1 MGNTSSCAPLIISS
15 HSSSSGVVKI
25 LSPFTGTLEVF
36 SKPIKTSDIVS
47 QNSSTHFITDST
59 LLQIG
64 HRVTAVSPDEFL
76 RPRRH
81 LYLLLPTDMLFSV
94 LTQEELAL
102 ISEKTAEI
110 LNESRYNHLK
120 RMFPVCMFP
129 VSGDRRRTSTS
140 VNDDDHH
147 DHEGTVDIRETIEEK
162 VLYESKYGSWRPGL
176 ETIVES

>member
-15 HSSSSGVVKI
+15 NSSSGVVKI
-25 LSPFTGTLEVF
+25 LAPFAGTLDIF
-36 SKPIKTSDIVS
+36 SKPIKTSGIVS
-47 QNSSTHFITDST
+47 QNSGHFITDST

-64 HRVTAVSPDEFL
+64 HRVTAVSPEEFL

-102 ISEKTAEI
+102 ISEKAAEI

-120 RMFPVCMFP
+120 RIFPVCMFP
-129 VSGDRRRTSTS
+129 GTGDRRKNSLS
-140 VNDDDHH
+140 GNDDDDHH
-147 DHEGTVDIRETIEEK
+147 DHDGVEVRETLEDK

-176 ETIVES
+176 ETIAES

>member
-1 MGNTSSCAPLIISS
+1 MGNTSSCAPLVISS
-15 HSSSSGVVKI
+15 HSSSGVVKI

-47 QNSSTHFITDST
+47 QNSTHFITDST

-76 RPRRH
+76 RPRRD

-102 ISEKTAEI
+102 ISEKAAEI

-129 VSGDRRRTSTS
+129 VSGDRRRNSTS

-147 DHEGTVDIRETIEEK
+147 DLEGVEIRETLEEK
-162 VLYESKYGSWRPGL
+162 ILYESKYGSWRPGL

>member
-1 MGNTSSCAPLIISS
+1 MGNTSSCAPLIT
-15 HSSSSGVVKI
+15 SSGVVKI

-36 SKPIKTSDIVS
+36 SKPTKTSDIVS
-47 QNSSTHFITDST
+47 QNSGEFITDST

-64 HRVTAVSPDEFL
+64 HRVTPVSPDEFL

-102 ISEKTAEI
+102 ISEKAAEI

-120 RMFPVCMFP
+120 RVFPVCMFP
-129 VSGDRRRTSTS
+129 LSGDRRRNSS
-140 VNDDDHH
+140 SSNENDHH
-147 DHEGTVDIRETIEEK
+147 DHHDHDGMEIRDSLEEK
-162 VLYESKYGSWRPGL
+162 VLCELNYGSWRPGL

>member
-1 MGNTSSCAPLIISS
+1 MRTIGHIITFIIRSS
-15 HSSSSGVVKI
+15 KI

-47 QNSSTHFITDST
+47 QNSTHFITDST

-76 RPRRH
+76 RPRRD

-102 ISEKTAEI
+102 ISEKQQ
-110 LNESRYNHLK
+110 RYSMK
-120 RMFPVCMFP
+120 V
-129 VSGDRRRTSTS
+129 G
-140 VNDDDHH
+140 
-147 DHEGTVDIRETIEEK
+147 ITI
-162 VLYESKYGSWRPGL
+162 
-176 ETIVES
+176 

>member
-15 HSSSSGVVKI
+15 NSSSGAVKI
-25 LSPFTGTLEVF
+25 LAPFTGTLDIF

-47 QNSSTHFITDST
+47 QHSSHFITDST

-81 LYLLLPTDMLFSV
+81 LYLLLPIDMLFSV
-94 LTQEELAL
+94 LTHEELAL
-102 ISEKTAEI
+102 ISEKAAEI

-120 RMFPVCMFP
+120 RIFPVCMFP
-129 VSGDRRRTSTS
+129 VTGDRRRSSPSS

-147 DHEGTVDIRETIEEK
+147 DHDGVEIRETLDDK
-162 VLYESKYGSWRPGL
+162 VLYESKYGTWRPGL

>member
-1 MGNTSSCAPLIISS
+1 MGNTSSCAPLTIPSN
-15 HSSSSGVVKI
+15 SSSGVVKI
-25 LSPFTGTLEVF
+25 LAPFTGTLQVF
-36 SKPIKTSDIVS
+36 SKPIKTSQIVS
-47 QNSSTHFITDST
+47 QNSCQFITDSA

-94 LTQEELAL
+94 LTHEELAL
-102 ISEKTAEI
+102 ISEKAAEI

-120 RMFPVCMFP
+120 KIF
-129 VSGDRRRTSTS
+129 RRRNSSS
-140 VNDDDHH
+140 VNDDNQQDH
-147 DHEGTVDIRETIEEK
+147 DHGVEIKQTLEEK

>member
-15 HSSSSGVVKI
+15 HSPSGVVKI
-25 LSPFTGTLEVF
+25 LAPFTGTLDVF
-36 SKPIKTSDIVS
+36 SKTIKTSDIVS
-47 QNSSTHFITDST
+47 RNSGHFITDST

-64 HRVTAVSPDEFL
+64 QRVTAVSPDDFL

-94 LTQEELAL
+94 LTHEELAL
-102 ISEKTAEI
+102 ISNKAAET

-120 RMFPVCMFP
+120 RIFPVCIFP
-129 VSGDRRRTSTS
+129 VTGDRRRNSSS
-140 VNDDDHH
+140 VDDDQDDH
-147 DHEGTVDIRETIEEK
+147 DGVEIRQTLEEK
-162 VLYESKYGSWRPGL
+162 VLYESKHGSWRPKL

>member
-15 HSSSSGVVKI
+15 HSSSGGVVKI

-47 QNSSTHFITDST
+47 QNSTHFITDST

-102 ISEKTAEI
+102 ISEKTAQI

-129 VSGDRRRTSTS
+129 VSGDRKRNSTS
-140 VNDDDHH
+140 GNDDDHH
-147 DHEGTVDIRETIEEK
+147 DDHDVVEIRETLEEK

>member
-15 HSSSSGVVKI
+15 HSSSGVVKI

-47 QNSSTHFITDST
+47 QNSTHFITDST

-94 LTQEELAL
+94 LTQEELDL
-102 ISEKTAEI
+102 ISEKSAEI

-129 VSGDRRRTSTS
+129 VSGDRRRNSTS
-140 VNDDDHH
+140 VDDDDDHH
-147 DHEGTVDIRETIEEK
+147 HDLAGVEIRETQEEK
-162 VLYESKYGSWRPGL
+162 ILYESKYGSWRPGL

>member
-15 HSSSSGVVKI
+15 HSSSGVVKI

-47 QNSSTHFITDST
+47 QNSTHFITDST

-94 LTQEELAL
+94 LTQEELDL
-102 ISEKTAEI
+102 ISEKSAEI
-110 LNESRYNHLK
+110 LNESR
-120 RMFPVCMFP
+120 
-129 VSGDRRRTSTS
+129 RRNSTS
-140 VNDDDHH
+140 VDDDDDHH
-147 DHEGTVDIRETIEEK
+147 HDLAGVEIRETQEEK
-162 VLYESKYGSWRPGL
+162 ILYESKYGSWRPGL

>member
-1 MGNTSSCAPLIISS
+1 MGNTSSCAPSN
-15 HSSSSGVVKI
+15 SSSGSVVKI
-25 LSPFTGTLEVF
+25 LAPFTGTLEVF

-47 QNSSTHFITDST
+47 QNYSGLFITDST
-59 LLQIG
+59 LLQVG

-81 LYLLLPTDMLFSV
+81 LYLLLPTDMLYSV

-102 ISEKTAEI
+102 ISEKAAEI

-120 RMFPVCMFP
+120 KIF
-129 VSGDRRRTSTS
+129 RRRNSLS
-140 VNDDDHH
+140 VNDHDKHGDH
-147 DHEGTVDIRETIEEK
+147 DVVEKRETLEEK